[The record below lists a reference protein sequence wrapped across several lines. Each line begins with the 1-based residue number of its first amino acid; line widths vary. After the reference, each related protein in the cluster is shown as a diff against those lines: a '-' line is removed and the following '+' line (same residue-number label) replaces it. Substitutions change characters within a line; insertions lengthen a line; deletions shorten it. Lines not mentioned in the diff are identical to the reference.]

1 MSKQQ
6 SIKNYIISQRLTY
19 LTFGAIIGYFIA
31 QNQRPYDIIL
41 ISVFTILGLI
51 LSEVY
56 KRLR

>member
-19 LTFGAIIGYFIA
+19 LTLGTIIGYFIA

-41 ISVFTILGLI
+41 IFVFAILGLI
-51 LSEVY
+51 LSVIY
-56 KRLR
+56 QGLR

>member
-19 LTFGAIIGYFIA
+19 LTLGTIIGYFIA

-41 ISVFTILGLI
+41 ISIFTILGLI